1 MKAKSTERYSN
12 YGEIEGE
19 EETQDISGSR
29 PTAKCIR
36 SVFRSSAVLC
46 FLLESL
52 FFFLESLFPY
62 KNQWVSTVNHLACFR
77 FQDPCYWIYGSRRD
91 YLRLTGFPLSVS
103 TSTLHRRSYPSFVVC
118 LEIPWS
124 SKPFGSLVLE
134 SFSTSMPVNV
144 QYLQS

>member
-1 MKAKSTERYSN
+1 MAKSKAKKKLKTS
-12 YGEIEGE
+12 
-19 EETQDISGSR
+19 QDPDPPQNASGQCFGL
-29 PTAKCIR
+29 PPFC
-36 SVFRSSAVLC
+36 VFCS
-46 FLLESL
+46 
-52 FFFLESLFPY
+52 
-62 KNQWVSTVNHLACFR
+62 K
-77 FQDPCYWIYGSRRD
+77 DPCYWIYGSRRD